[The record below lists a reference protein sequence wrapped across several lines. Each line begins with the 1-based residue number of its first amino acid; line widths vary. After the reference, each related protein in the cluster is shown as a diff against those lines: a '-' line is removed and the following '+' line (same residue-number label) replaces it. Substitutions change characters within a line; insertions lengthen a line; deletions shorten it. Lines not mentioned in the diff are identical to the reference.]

1 MKVFWLDIETGGLD
15 PQKNPILQ
23 LAYVVEIDGKRAES
37 GDLRSCGFPGAE
49 IDDKAL
55 EVNGLDR
62 KRIAKCIPERGLY
75 AKLIHILGRYVDR
88 YKRADKFVIGGY
100 NVSFDVS
107 FLQAMFKRQGD
118 KYFGAW
124 FAFQFIDPSSIVRF
138 VQYAGAMDEF
148 ARMKLVDL
156 AKHFEVDR
164 PDAHDALAD
173 IEMTIEVVTKMK
185 ELLHG
190 S

>member
-23 LAYVVEIDGKRAES
+23 LAYVIEIDGKRIES
-37 GDLRSCGFPGAE
+37 GDLRSCGFLGAE
-49 IDDKAL
+49 VDPKAL
-55 EVNGLDR
+55 EVNGLEWEQT
-62 KRIAKCIPERGLY
+62 AKQMYETELY
-75 AKLIHILGRYVDR
+75 EILIKVLSYYVNRFD
-88 YKRADKFVIGGY
+88 KADKFVIGGY
-100 NVSFDVS
+100 NVGFDVG
-107 FLQAMFKRQGD
+107 FLREMFKRQGD

-164 PDAHDALAD
+164 PNAHDALAD
-173 IEMTIEVVTKMK
+173 IEMTIDVVNKMK
-185 ELLHG
+185 ELLQK
-190 S
+190 

>member
-1 MKVFWLDIETGGLD
+1 MKVFWLDLETGGLD

-23 LAYVVEIDGKRAES
+23 LAYIIEIDGERARS
-37 GDLRSCGFPGAE
+37 GKLNSRGFDGCEVDP
-49 IDDKAL
+49 KAL
-55 EVNGLDR
+55 VVNGLEWD
-62 KRIAKCIPERGLY
+62 KVLLDASESELY
-75 AKLIHILGRYVDR
+75 RMLINVLSSYVNCYD
-88 YKRADKFVIGGY
+88 KKDKFVIGGY
-100 NVSFDVS
+100 NVSFDVG
-107 FLQAMFKRQGD
+107 FLRAMFKRQSD

-173 IEMTIEVVTKMK
+173 IEMTIDVVNKMK
-185 ELLHG
+185 ELLQ
-190 S
+190 